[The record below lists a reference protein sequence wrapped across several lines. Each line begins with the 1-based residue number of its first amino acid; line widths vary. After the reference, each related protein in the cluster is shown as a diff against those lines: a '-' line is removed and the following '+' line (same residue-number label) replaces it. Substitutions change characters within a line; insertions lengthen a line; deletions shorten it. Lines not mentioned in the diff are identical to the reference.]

1 MATPIDSM
9 RSLLLANPIATTIGD
24 VLNSFSERRA
34 KLGLSNPGTIENL
47 SKEVQRDV
55 FLNNSMFTGVRADIT
70 KIFSMAPL
78 FQVSHQ
84 FAMGERLNPYSFA
97 AMYGTNRVCTQ
108 TLSLDSLQLHDT
120 NAASLLGLLP
130 RKPR

>member
-1 MATPIDSM
+1 MTAAIDAF
-9 RSLLLANPIATTIGD
+9 RSLVFANPIATTLGD

-47 SKEVQRDV
+47 SREVQREV
-55 FLNNSMFTGVRADIT
+55 FLNNSMFTGVRADLT

-97 AMYGTNRVCTQ
+97 AMYGTSKVRIIP
-108 TLSLDSLQLHDT
+108 
-120 NAASLLGLLP
+120 GLND
-130 RKPR
+130 